1 MWGLSLVLTLL
12 FLKGPQGQDSAKRV
26 VGLSGTCLRLWPPT
40 TLAKN
45 IESVQWKRPGPSPS
59 EFSVI
64 LTWKCGSNYCSDKN
78 WTLNHLNKR
87 FGFITQNLSLT
98 IQAAQQQDSGF
109 YIFEA
114 TDEHGKVKNYTFQ
127 VSVFDH
133 VGEPHV
139 LQDLK
144 VLEGGRCQVTLSC
157 SVPSGDNVSYDWY
170 RGSVLIE
177 TARNHSTLED
187 QIDAN
192 SSHIYTC
199 NVSNSVSWTNRT
211 FILHCPG
218 DSQQDKSL
226 HLLVIIVVLLITL
239 FLGALTGFCVW
250 RRKMKQSRKWR
261 VPRTCCCPTC
271 HPPTHLPGSTAPASL
286 LERWDVC
293 ACTCMCVC
301 VWGAFLPAHAFWGS
315 SRCIQ
320 PNVQIYLPVA
330 GLLGCCPGPD
340 GVGVSGGCWS
350 RAGLLGRAPVC
361 LLSRTFLEVLA
372 TWAGGGTVQRR
383 SLDRTPS
390 GGLCIS
396 VSAAFLSQRTAQRS
410 F

>member
-1 MWGLSLVLTLL
+1 M
-12 FLKGPQGQDSAKRV
+12 DSAKRV
-26 VGLSGTCLRLWPPT
+26 VGLSGTCLRLWPPK

-64 LTWKCGSNYCSDKN
+64 LTWKS
-78 WTLNHLNKR
+78 
-87 FGFITQNLSLT
+87 
-98 IQAAQQQDSGF
+98 QQQDSGF

-114 TDEHGKVKNYTFQ
+114 TDEHGKVKDYTFQ

-139 LQDLK
+139 LQDSK

-157 SVPSGDNVSYDWY
+157 SVPSGGNVSYDWY

-226 HLLVIIVVLLITL
+226 HLLVIIVVLLIML

-250 RRKMKQSRKWR
+250 RRKMKQSQDGTEEFLT
-261 VPRTCCCPTC
+261 VY
-271 HPPTHLPGSTAPASL
+271 
-286 LERWDVC
+286 EDVN
-293 ACTCMCVC
+293 
-301 VWGAFLPAHAFWGS
+301 
-315 SRCIQ
+315 
-320 PNVQIYLPVA
+320 NVQIKRNQEQKPNS
-330 GLLGCCPGPD
+330 PGEGSTIYSMIQSQEPHLSN
-340 GVGVSGGCWS
+340 GYTPSASTSQEANTLYALVQPSRKSESKKKNHGPSLNNTIYEEVGK
-350 RAGLLGRAPVC
+350 RQLKAQNPAR
-361 LLSRTFLEVLA
+361 LSRRELENF
-372 TWAGGGTVQRR
+372 
-383 SLDRTPS
+383 
-390 GGLCIS
+390 S
-396 VSAAFLSQRTAQRS
+396 VYA
-410 F
+410 

>member
-1 MWGLSLVLTLL
+1 MWGLALVLTLL
-12 FLKGPQGQDSAKRV
+12 FLKGLQGQDSAKRV
-26 VGLSGTCLRLWPPT
+26 VGLSGTCLRLWPPK

-64 LTWKCGSNYCSDKN
+64 LTWKCESDHCEDKN

-114 TDEHGKVKNYTFQ
+114 TDERGKVKNYTFQ
-127 VSVFDH
+127 VSVFESLLPDH

-139 LQDLK
+139 LQDSK

-218 DSQQDKSL
+218 DSQQDG
-226 HLLVIIVVLLITL
+226 TEE
-239 FLGALTGFCVW
+239 FLTVY
-250 RRKMKQSRKWR
+250 
-261 VPRTCCCPTC
+261 
-271 HPPTHLPGSTAPASL
+271 
-286 LERWDVC
+286 EDVN
-293 ACTCMCVC
+293 
-301 VWGAFLPAHAFWGS
+301 
-315 SRCIQ
+315 
-320 PNVQIYLPVA
+320 NVQIKRNQEQKPNP
-330 GLLGCCPGPD
+330 PGEGTTIYSMIQSQPSASTSQEANTLYALVQPSRKSESKKKNH
-340 GVGVSGGCWS
+340 GPSLNNTIYEEVGK
-350 RAGLLGRAPVC
+350 RQLKAQNPAR
-361 LLSRTFLEVLA
+361 LSRRELENF
-372 TWAGGGTVQRR
+372 
-383 SLDRTPS
+383 
-390 GGLCIS
+390 S
-396 VSAAFLSQRTAQRS
+396 VYS
-410 F
+410 

>member
-1 MWGLSLVLTLL
+1 MWGLALVLTLL
-12 FLKGPQGQDSAKRV
+12 FLKGLQGQDSAKRV
-26 VGLSGTCLRLWPPT
+26 VGLSGTCLRLWPPK

-64 LTWKCGSNYCSDKN
+64 LTWKCESDHCKDKN

-139 LQDLK
+139 LQDSK

-218 DSQQDKSL
+218 DSQ
-226 HLLVIIVVLLITL
+226 
-239 FLGALTGFCVW
+239 
-250 RRKMKQSRKWR
+250 RKWS
-261 VPRTCCCPTC
+261 T
-271 HPPTHLPGSTAPASL
+271 LGSN
-286 LERWDVC
+286 R
-293 ACTCMCVC
+293 
-301 VWGAFLPAHAFWGS
+301 G
-315 SRCIQ
+315 
-320 PNVQIYLPVA
+320 
-330 GLLGCCPGPD
+330 
-340 GVGVSGGCWS
+340 
-350 RAGLLGRAPVC
+350 
-361 LLSRTFLEVLA
+361 
-372 TWAGGGTVQRR
+372 
-383 SLDRTPS
+383 
-390 GGLCIS
+390 
-396 VSAAFLSQRTAQRS
+396 
-410 F
+410 

>member
-1 MWGLSLVLTLL
+1 MWGLALVLTLL
-12 FLKGPQGQDSAKRV
+12 FLKGLQGQDSAKRV
-26 VGLSGTCLRLWPPT
+26 VGLSGTCLRLWPPK

-64 LTWKCGSNYCSDKN
+64 LTWKCESDHCKDKN

-139 LQDLK
+139 LQDSK

-239 FLGALTGFCVW
+239 FLGALAGFCVW
-250 RRKMKQSRKWR
+250 RRKMKQSQDGTEEFLT
-261 VPRTCCCPTC
+261 VY
-271 HPPTHLPGSTAPASL
+271 
-286 LERWDVC
+286 EDVN
-293 ACTCMCVC
+293 
-301 VWGAFLPAHAFWGS
+301 
-315 SRCIQ
+315 
-320 PNVQIYLPVA
+320 NVQIKRNQEQKPNP
-330 GLLGCCPGPD
+330 PGEGTTIYSMIQSQPSASTSQEANTLYALVQPSRKPESTKKNH
-340 GVGVSGGCWS
+340 GPSLNNTIYEEVGK
-350 RAGLLGRAPVC
+350 RQLKAQNPAR
-361 LLSRTFLEVLA
+361 LSRRELENF
-372 TWAGGGTVQRR
+372 
-383 SLDRTPS
+383 
-390 GGLCIS
+390 S
-396 VSAAFLSQRTAQRS
+396 VYS
-410 F
+410 